1 MEKLIASKNNI
12 SELPADLWK
21 MRGLEFLDLSDN
33 LLASLPE
40 SIAKLPSIKELK
52 IDINKIGSFPT
63 AVQTLQQKG
72 IKIEMHSQDQTK
84 QKRYME
90 QSIAGFI
97 YHCYFFSYI
106 SLIRISPPRWPCI
119 LIHKFVV
126 SKIFLVFFHAK
137 YT

>member
-1 MEKLIASKNNI
+1 MEKLVASKNNI
-12 SELPADLWK
+12 SELPGDLWK

-52 IDINKIGSFPT
+52 IDINKIAAFPT

-90 QSIAGFI
+90 QSMAGFI
-97 YHCYFFSYI
+97 HSFSLFLIY
-106 SLIRISPPRWPCI
+106 LIRISPPRWPCI